1 MAEITL
7 VILNHIC
14 AAKQHADR
22 FTAEA
27 KTVRAKAENE
37 ADEEPDDMESVPS

>member
-7 VILNHIC
+7 VILNYIC
-14 AAKQHADR
+14 AAKKYADR
-22 FTAEA
+22 FIAEA
-27 KTVRAKAENE
+27 ETARAKAENE